1 MSIKETK
8 YSFLLQQYKNDI
20 YNYSI
25 YMLQNKFDAEDV
37 TQEVLIKIWKN
48 LGKFNILAA
57 KAWIIKTTHNLCID
71 QLRKRNVSSNREF
84 SIDEDMS
91 EIIIDKNRMNDPMVK
106 SHTNIMIEKIKSKI
120 EKLPENLRSVFV
132 LYEIHGLKYR
142 EISKSLGIPIN
153 SVKVY
158 LMRARKQIQKELKH
172 YELQEVI

>member
-1 MSIKETK
+1 MSIRETK

-37 TQEVLIKIWKN
+37 TQEVLIKIWEN

-71 QLRKRNVSSNREF
+71 HLRKRNVSSNREF
-84 SIDEDMS
+84 SIDKDMS
-91 EIIIDKNRMNDPMVK
+91 EIIIDKSEMNDPMIK
-106 SHTNIMIEKIKSKI
+106 SHTNIMVEKIKSKI

-132 LYEIHGLKYR
+132 LYEIHGFKYK